1 MIASVTGGDPGF
13 LMIGRGAELDALYA
27 ELCRPECRLLTLTG
41 PPGVGKTRL
50 AEALAERAGRRFPG
64 GVVYVDLSPA
74 TSVPDAASQISRACG
89 IRSPDGAAAYL
100 AGRTALLVLDCCERV
115 AGLGD
120 MVARLLAVCVRL
132 RVIATS
138 RQRLRVAAE
147 LDFAVPPLAM
157 PPPGGTDLGRL
168 SGTPAVELLLARAGQ
183 AVPGFRL
190 DTGNAAAVAQLCVQL
205 EGIPL
210 AIEIAAARLR
220 QYSPAELCV
229 RLRSRGVL
237 LDSRA
242 DSKLSRHESLR
253 TAITWSHVLLPEVEK
268 VFFRRVSVFPHS
280 WTLAAAEPVA
290 GDPRLDV
297 LAAATALVERSL
309 LRRLPGTRHEPDRYM
324 MLDSL
329 REYAAEQLAAHD
341 EVDDARRRLVA
352 YYSELAAQ
360 FEAGPG
366 TEDEAIWGEWI
377 AREHAN
383 IKAALDWALASGDL
397 AGAIPLAAANGW
409 YRYTHGEIA
418 DGTRELDPIL
428 DRLTATPLPSSHD
441 SRVAGLTMV
450 AGILAYAREDVD
462 HAGDLLHRALRSFE
476 QLDDVRG
483 CAVCHAFLGHVA
495 RTGGQLAEARARH
508 QRAAEIFGRLGN
520 PRGVAWARYDL
531 GLAALEAGDLA
542 EAETHFTAARAWFE
556 ARADEWPWPPGWP
569 ICGLAEVA
577 AAHRRYDVAAQLYA
591 DALRHLAGYG
601 DRRGVARCLT
611 GIAAIAVERGELES
625 AAKLVGAAT
634 ALDRHQGLPPGGGGM
649 LRPATVR
656 AGLDAALGTARAERA
671 VRAGT
676 GIDVESAVV
685 LAQSL
690 VRGGTTMIDS
700 PLTDRQRQIAALVA
714 EGSTNRQIARS
725 LGITEK
731 TVEVHLAN
739 IMARIEAHSRAEV
752 ATHAVRAGLS

>member
-1 MIASVTGGDPGF
+1 
-13 LMIGRGAELDALYA
+13 MIGRASELDALHA

-50 AEALAERAGRRFPG
+50 AEALAERAGGRFPG

-74 TSVPDAASQISRACG
+74 TSVRDAASRISRACG
-89 IRSPDGAAAYL
+89 IRSADGAAAYF
-100 AGRTALLVLDCCERV
+100 AGRTSLLVLDSCERV

-120 MVARLLAVCVRL
+120 LIARLLTACVRL

-157 PPPGGTDLGRL
+157 PAPGGTDLDRL
-168 SGTPAVELLLARAGQ
+168 SGTPAVELLLARAAQ

-190 DTGNAAAVAQLCVQL
+190 DTGNAAAVAQLCIQL
-205 EGIPL
+205 EGMPL

-242 DSKLSRHESLR
+242 ESMLYRHESLR
-253 TAITWSHVLLPEVEK
+253 TAITWSHVQLPEVEK

-280 WTLAAAEPVA
+280 WTLATAEPVA

-309 LRRLPGTRHEPDRYM
+309 LRRLPGARHEPDRYV

-329 REYAAEQLAAHD
+329 REYAAEQLAAHG
-341 EVDDARRRLVA
+341 ETDDTRRRLVA

-360 FEAGPG
+360 CEAGHG
-366 TEDEAIWGEWI
+366 TEDEAIWYEWLT
-377 AREHAN
+377 REHTN
-383 IKAALDWALASGDL
+383 VSAALDWAQASGDL
-397 AGAIPLAAANGW
+397 AGAVPLAAASGW

-418 DGTRELDPIL
+418 EGTRELEPVL
-428 DRLTATPLPSSHD
+428 DRLSTTPLPAPDD
-441 SRVAGLTMV
+441 SRVAGLRMV

-462 HAGDLLHRALRSFE
+462 HAGDLLNRALRTFE

-483 CAVCHAFLGHVA
+483 CAICHAFLGHVA
-495 RTGGQLAEARARH
+495 RTGGRLAEARAQH

-531 GLAALEAGDLA
+531 GLAALEAGDLV
-542 EAETHFTAARAWFE
+542 EAETHFAAARAWFE
-556 ARADEWPWPPGWP
+556 ARADEWPWPQAWS

-577 AAHRRYDVAAQLYA
+577 AARRRHGAAARLYA
-591 DALRHLAGYG
+591 DALRHLAGSG

-611 GIAAIAVERGELES
+611 GIAAMAVERGELEP
-625 AAKLVGAAT
+625 AARLVGAAT
-634 ALDRHQGLPPGGGGM
+634 ALDRHEGLPPGGSGM
-649 LRPATVR
+649 LKPAAVR
-656 AGLDAALGTARAERA
+656 ERLEAALGTARAERA

-676 GIDVESAVV
+676 GIDLESAVV

-690 VRGGTTMIDS
+690 VPDSTTIDTATAS
-700 PLTDRQRQIAALVA
+700 PLTDRQRQIATLVA
-714 EGSTNRQIARS
+714 QGSTNRQIARA

>member
-1 MIASVTGGDPGF
+1 
-13 LMIGRGAELDALYA
+13 MIGRAAELDALFA

-50 AEALAERAGRRFPG
+50 AEALAERARGRFPG

-74 TSVPDAASQISRACG
+74 TSVQDAASRISRACG
-89 IRSPDGAAAYL
+89 IRSPDAAAYF
-100 AGRTALLVLDCCERV
+100 AGRTALLVLASGERI

-120 MVARLLAVCVRL
+120 LVAQLLTVCVRL

-157 PPPGGTDLGRL
+157 PRPGGSDLSRL
-168 SGTPAVELLLARAGQ
+168 SRTPAVELLLARAGQ

-190 DTGNAAAVAQLCVQL
+190 DTGNAAAVAQLCIQL
-205 EGIPL
+205 EGMPL

-229 RLRSRGVL
+229 RLRSRAVL
-237 LDSRA
+237 LDSQA
-242 DSKLSRHESLR
+242 DSNLSRHESLR
-253 TAITWSHVLLPEVEK
+253 TAITWSHVLLPEVK
-268 VFFRRVSVFPHS
+268 QVFFRRVSVFPHS

-290 GDPRLDV
+290 GDRRLDV

-309 LRRLPGTRHEPDRYM
+309 LRRLPGTPREPDRYV

-329 REYAAEQLAAHD
+329 REYAAEQLATHG

-383 IKAALDWALASGDL
+383 IKSALDWALVSGDL
-397 AGAIPLAAANGW
+397 AGAVSLAAANGW
-409 YRYTHGEIA
+409 YRYIHGEIA
-418 DGTRELDPIL
+418 DGTRELDPVL
-428 DRLTATPLPSSHD
+428 DRLTATPLPASHD

-462 HAGDLLHRALRSFE
+462 HAGHLLRRALRSFE

-483 CAVCHAFLGHVA
+483 CGVCHAFLGHVA

-531 GLAALEAGDLA
+531 GLAALAAGDLA
-542 EAETHFTAARAWFE
+542 AAETHFAAARAWFE
-556 ARADEWPWPPGWP
+556 ERADEWPWPPGWP

-577 AAHRRYDVAAQLYA
+577 AARRRFDTAAQLYA
-591 DALRHLAGYG
+591 DALRRLAGYG

-611 GIAAIAVERGELES
+611 GIAAIAVERGELEA
-625 AAKLVGAAT
+625 AAKLVGAAA
-634 ALDRHQGLPPGGGGM
+634 ALDRHQGLPPGGGGI

-656 AGLDAALGTARAERA
+656 ERLDPALGTARAERA
-671 VRAGT
+671 VRAGMS
-676 GIDVESAVV
+676 IDLDTAVA

-690 VRGGTTMIDS
+690 VRDSATMTDKTIDRMIDS

-714 EGSTNRQIARS
+714 QGSTNRQIARS

-731 TVEVHLAN
+731 TVEVHLGN